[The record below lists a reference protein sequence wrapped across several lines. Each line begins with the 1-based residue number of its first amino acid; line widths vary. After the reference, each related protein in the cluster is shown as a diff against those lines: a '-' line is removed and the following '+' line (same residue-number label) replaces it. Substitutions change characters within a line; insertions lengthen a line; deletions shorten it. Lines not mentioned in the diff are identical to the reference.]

1 MTRTRDGPGRRGHKG
16 AAGDTGQVRV
26 RSGRNRIPAPAALGK
41 HEQMAARSVAT
52 TAVQVPRGLVAAAV
66 LGVIHAG
73 FSLYWAAGGT
83 LLVWSLGSGLV
94 ESFRGREWMLAPI
107 GAVKLV
113 AALSPVVLA
122 RSGWPHPRV
131 TRLMCWLGALVLI
144 VWGGLNTVVGNLV
157 LAGVI
162 ESGSGFDRLGMVGHA
177 FMWDPLFLAW
187 GAALALG
194 LLASRGVTSRRSH
207 PGDRPERLGP
217 VADVQGRATDATDG
231 FGLR

>member
-1 MTRTRDGPGRRGHKG
+1 MT
-16 AAGDTGQVRV
+16 
-26 RSGRNRIPAPAALGK
+26 
-41 HEQMAARSVAT
+41 ARSVAT
-52 TAVQVPRGLVAAAV
+52 TTEQVPGGLVVAAV
-66 LGVIHAG
+66 LGVVHAG

-113 AALSPVVLA
+113 AALSPLVLA
-122 RSGWPHPRV
+122 RSGWPQPRV

-162 ESGSGFDRLGMVGHA
+162 EPGSGFDRLGMIGHA
-177 FMWDPLFLAW
+177 FLWDPLFLAW
-187 GAALALG
+187 GEALAVG
-194 LLASRGVTSRRSH
+194 LLASRAVTSRRSH
-207 PGDRPERLGP
+207 VDDHPGALCPAA
-217 VADVQGRATDATDG
+217 ADDQGRVTGETAGIAV
-231 FGLR
+231 R